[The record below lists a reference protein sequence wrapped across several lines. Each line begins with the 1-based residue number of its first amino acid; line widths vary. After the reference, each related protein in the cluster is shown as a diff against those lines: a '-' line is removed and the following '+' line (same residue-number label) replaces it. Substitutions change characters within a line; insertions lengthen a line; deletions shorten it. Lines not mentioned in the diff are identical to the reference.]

1 MANSEDERRLRD
13 AVLAKDPAA
22 DLSGYDL
29 SGIRFPSIR
38 IAGVNLRRADLR
50 RADLSGGY
58 FRGCD
63 LREANCSKTRIVTSD
78 FRDANLAG
86 ADLSAADWTAAVL
99 TGANLAGANLS
110 RCRLVKA
117 RLEGA
122 DLTDANLNGADL
134 RGVQGLTAEQLDSA
148 KNSVKAILDER
159 LLTSLGRSGGQT
171 IARHGKPA
179 RKRALPQHVD
189 LMFTD
194 VKPCFGDVFLL
205 CGFENPDAPPTGE
218 YGFAE
223 LADLGIEQVDDY
235 YALCVDGDPAVW
247 VFPLVRGKVVEHHP
261 GPYDGLR
268 LVADD
273 RQHQKLW
280 SKCVARFE
288 KGLRIPLS
296 RQAVSADQAHGT

>member
-1 MANSEDERRLRD
+1 MANSEHERRLRD
-13 AVLAKDPAA
+13 AVQAKDPGA
-22 DLSGYDL
+22 DLSGCDL
-29 SGIRFPSIR
+29 SGILFTSIR
-38 IAGVNLRRADLR
+38 IAGAILRGADMR

-63 LREANCSKTRIVTSD
+63 LREANCSKTRVTTSD

-86 ADLSAADWTAAVL
+86 ADLSAADWTGAVL

-110 RCRLVKA
+110 RTKLVKA
-117 RLEGA
+117 RLERA
-122 DLTDANLNGADL
+122 DLTGANLNGTDL

-148 KNSVKAILDER
+148 RNGDKAILDER
-159 LLTSLGRSGGQT
+159 MLASLGRAGDPT
-171 IARHGKPA
+171 TAHHGKPA
-179 RKRALPQHVD
+179 RKRAAPPQID

-205 CGFENPDAPPTGE
+205 CGFENPGFPPSGD

-235 YALCVDGDPAVW
+235 FALCVDGDPAIW
-247 VFPLVRGKVVEHHP
+247 VFPLVRGQVVEHHP

-268 LVADD
+268 LEAAD
-273 RQHQKLW
+273 RLHKKLF

-288 KGLRIPLS
+288 RGLCIPVN
-296 RQAVSADQAHGT
+296 R